1 MMPFFFS
8 KLKQFFLWFKQ
19 KAPQYNLVF
28 ENVGTGLLG
37 MWVSDANSSE
47 SRKRHHAS
55 RSHTAKRS
63 ERPSQV
69 GLILTH
75 FYELFTG
82 LRQNQGQ
89 N

>member
-47 SRKRHHAS
+47 SRKRHPEHQYGLEHSYRAS
-55 RSHTAKRS
+55 I
-63 ERPSQV
+63 E
-69 GLILTH
+69 
-75 FYELFTG
+75 
-82 LRQNQGQ
+82 QNISK
-89 N
+89 